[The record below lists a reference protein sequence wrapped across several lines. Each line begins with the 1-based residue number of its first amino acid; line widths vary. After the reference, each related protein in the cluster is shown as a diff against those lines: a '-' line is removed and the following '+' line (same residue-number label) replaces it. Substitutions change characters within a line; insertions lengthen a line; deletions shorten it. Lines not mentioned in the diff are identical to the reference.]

1 MNQSLKL
8 LRRSR
13 SESCGE
19 LTNVDYLVEHPE
31 IGTVRYIGNNRAKR
45 IIISVKPEFV
55 RVVIPKRQSFKNA
68 QKFVESRLEWIK
80 KNKNKMKLQTQKKQ
94 ELPEIDRKVARK
106 ILCRRIGELA
116 QLHNFV
122 YNRVSIRKQK
132 TRWGSCSSKNN
143 INLNMNLLHLPP
155 ELMDYVLLHELVH
168 TRVKNHGKE
177 FWNEL
182 DTVVPNSRQ
191 VDRKLKDYQY
201 CLI

>member
-1 MNQSLKL
+1 M
-8 LRRSR
+8 
-13 SESCGE
+13 
-19 LTNVDYLVEHPE
+19 DYLVEHPE
-31 IGTVRYIGNNRAKR
+31 VGTIKYIGNNRAKR

-55 RVVIPKRQSFKNA
+55 RVVIPKRQSFKSA

-80 KNKNKMKLQTQKKQ
+80 KNKTKIKLQTQKKD

-106 ILCRRIGELA
+106 VLCRRIGELA

-122 YNRVSIRKQK
+122 YNRISIRKQK
-132 TRWGSCSSKNN
+132 TRWGSCSSKDN

-168 TRVKNHGKE
+168 TKVKNHSKD
-177 FWNEL
+177 FWDEL
-182 DTVVPNSRQ
+182 DTVVPNARII
-191 VDRKLKDYQY
+191 DRKLKDYQY

>member
-1 MNQSLKL
+1 M
-8 LRRSR
+8 
-13 SESCGE
+13 
-19 LTNVDYLVEHPE
+19 DYLVEHPE
-31 IGTVRYIGNNRAKR
+31 VGTIKYIGNNKAKR

-55 RVVIPKRQSFKNA
+55 RVVIPKRQSFKSA

-80 KNKNKMKLQTQKKQ
+80 KNKTKIKLQTQKKD

-106 ILCRRIGELA
+106 VLCRRIGELA

-122 YNRVSIRKQK
+122 YNRISIRKQK
-132 TRWGSCSSKNN
+132 TRWGSCSSKDN

-168 TRVKNHGKE
+168 TKVKNHSKD
-177 FWNEL
+177 FWDEL
-182 DTVVPNSRQ
+182 DTVVPNARII
-191 VDRKLKDYQY
+191 DRKLKDYQY

>member
-1 MNQSLKL
+1 M
-8 LRRSR
+8 
-13 SESCGE
+13 
-19 LTNVDYLVEHPE
+19 
-31 IGTVRYIGNNRAKR
+31 
-45 IIISVKPEFV
+45 
-55 RVVIPKRQSFKNA
+55 IPKRQSFKSA

-80 KNKNKMKLQTQKKQ
+80 KNKNKMELQTQKKQ

-106 ILCRRIGELA
+106 VLCRRIGELA

-168 TRVKNHGKE
+168 TRVKNHG
-177 FWNEL
+177 
-182 DTVVPNSRQ
+182 
-191 VDRKLKDYQY
+191 
-201 CLI
+201 

>member
-1 MNQSLKL
+1 M
-8 LRRSR
+8 
-13 SESCGE
+13 E
-19 LTNVDYLVEHPE
+19 YLVEHPE
-31 IGTVRYIGNNRAKR
+31 VGTIKYIGNNRAKR

-68 QKFVESRLEWIK
+68 KKFVESRLEWIK
-80 KNKNKMKLQTQKKQ
+80 KNKNKMKLQTQKKK

-106 ILCRRIGELA
+106 VLCRRIGELA

-168 TRVKNHGKE
+168 TRVKNHGKD

-191 VDRKLKDYQY
+191 IDRKLKDYQY